1 MELIFARESTIQQWT
16 PLMFAA
22 QWIVIACIKYGND
35 LDQLYCRQRMLLLIV
50 RRLLLESNRAPEN
63 GGQCTHRLQP

>member
-1 MELIFARESTIQQWT
+1 MELTFARESTIQQWT

-35 LDQLYCRQRMLLLIV
+35 LDQLYCRQRMLLIV